1 VSFARRSFLVT
12 AVAYVVVRSVVGQ
25 DSNPQVEQSRL
36 FERTAPPVPNV
47 NADGM
52 LLSEGEELPSNDQ
65 SFGKQQILKT
75 QEKVPD
81 FVVSGDASVFYTS
94 NVALTSRDTMDD
106 GFFVGGAG
114 LSWTPRV
121 NNELQILMG
130 ARASIFRYFDTSD
143 LDFQTIGAGVGAV
156 WTPPNA
162 WGIGLTAR
170 YDFIELFDRHSD
182 ELLQDHEFSLVAQKI
197 FVLGRSHALTFDLI
211 GSVGISD
218 PFAEQRD
225 QIGFA
230 IGYHLQLARN
240 LVADFGYRNSGYF
253 YNNGRSDLNQVFALA
268 LRYYVTRWAALE
280 GFMSGAINNSNRS
293 AFDYDVFTSGGG
305 VGLTI
310 RF

>member
-1 VSFARRSFLVT
+1 
-12 AVAYVVVRSVVGQ
+12 
-25 DSNPQVEQSRL
+25 
-36 FERTAPPVPNV
+36 
-47 NADGM
+47 M

-75 QEKVPD
+75 EEKVRD
-81 FVVSGDASVFYTS
+81 FTLGASASEFYTS
-94 NVALTSRDTMDD
+94 NVALTRSDTISDS
-106 GFFVGGAG
+106 FFVGSVG
-114 LSWTPRV
+114 LSWTPRI
-121 NNELQILMG
+121 NNQLQMQLG
-130 ARASIFRYFDTSD
+130 ALASIFRYSDTSE

-162 WGIGLTAR
+162 WGIGLTVR

-197 FVLGRSHALTFDLI
+197 FVLGRSHALSFDLI

-218 PFAEQRD
+218 PFAQQRD

-240 LVADFGYRNSGYF
+240 LVADLGYRNSGYF
-253 YNNGRSDLNQVFALA
+253 YNNGRSDLNQVFSLA
-268 LRYYVTRWAALE
+268 LRYYLTRWAALE